1 MASKS
6 VEKRLAVQR
15 PQSTLA
21 QKVANEIMKMGDR
34 IDGEQCNRIQF
45 MVGEWPNNEREN
57 GGLCYMALVG
67 VIASVLAENEAASGV
82 VEGAK

>member
-6 VEKRLAVQR
+6 VQRRLAVQR
-15 PQSTLA
+15 GEKSLA
-21 QKVANEIMKMGDR
+21 QKLAEAIMRQGDHR
-34 IDGEQCNRIQF
+34 DGTPCNRIQF

-67 VIASVLAENEAASGV
+67 LIASVLAENENASGV